1 MNHEFNLYWVDMKYI
16 RNLHNIDDRVYIV
29 SPQSGKQSRPCLGII
44 INIKGYKYCIPL
56 SKVKDKYDNMSD
68 KIDFTKIIIDNKIV
82 AGINFSR
89 MIPVEMQQLKKI
101 DIKLRKHDRKEVI
114 KWKKILK
121 QELDWCNQHRDI
133 IINKA
138 NVLYNK
144 YVSDEYF
151 KRRKDCLNFPKLEA
165 GCDKYNKK

>member
-1 MNHEFNLYWVDMKYI
+1 ME
-16 RNLHNIDDRVYIV
+16 
-29 SPQSGKQSRPCLGII
+29 
-44 INIKGYKYCIPL
+44 
-56 SKVKDKYDNMSD
+56 
-68 KIDFTKIIIDNKIV
+68 
-82 AGINFSR
+82 
-89 MIPVEMQQLKKI
+89 KK
-101 DIKLRKHDRKEVI
+101 
-114 KWKKILK
+114 LK